1 MQMENYTRDMPQT
14 PPIGLD
20 LTFPPQ
26 ELQSGTPWLDS
37 IIFFFHFPFSLHTLV
52 LSRVDLHVLL
62 KLCSLISFI

>member
-37 IIFFFHFPFSLHTLV
+37 IIFFFSL
-52 LSRVDLHVLL
+52 
-62 KLCSLISFI
+62 SLFIAYLGTK